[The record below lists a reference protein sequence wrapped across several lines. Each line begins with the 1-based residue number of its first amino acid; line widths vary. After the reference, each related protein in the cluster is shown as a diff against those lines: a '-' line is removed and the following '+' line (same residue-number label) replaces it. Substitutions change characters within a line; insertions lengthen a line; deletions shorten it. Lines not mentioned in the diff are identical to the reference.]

1 MKIAI
6 GSDHAGYELKE
17 EVKKI
22 LKEKGYEYTDLGA
35 ESIDPKD
42 DYPKYGKKVAEAVA
56 SGKYDRGIAIC
67 GTGIGIS
74 IAANKVSGIRAAV
87 GYNTEMAKVSRLH
100 NDANVLALGG
110 RVKTDEPVSDILS
123 VWLETQFS
131 GDERH
136 ERRINQIREI
146 EDSRLKT
153 KD

>member
-6 GSDHAGYELKE
+6 GSDHAGFELKE

-42 DYPKYGKKVAEAVA
+42 DYPEYGKKVAEAVA

-74 IAANKVSGIRAAV
+74 IAANKVHGIRAAV
-87 GYNTEMAKVSRLH
+87 SYNTEMAKISRLH

-110 RVKTDEPVSDILS
+110 RVKTDEPISDILS
-123 VWLETQFS
+123 VWLETPFS

-136 ERRINQIREI
+136 ERRINQIKEI
-146 EDSRLKT
+146 EKIER
-153 KD
+153 